1 MGALPAKLA
10 LLGALPCYLYVL
22 YFTKSRGGLMGFC
35 MMIVAYMWMA
45 GRRNFTRLLLTTAMV
60 GLAVAFGPAR
70 AHETVY
76 EGSAGGRIVAWGV
89 GNGFLKQNPFFGI
102 GYNRWFDEELLAAH
116 SSYVTCY
123 SELGLV
129 GYFFWFVLALL
140 VARGLLRITRR
151 RNLLDPLT
159 GRLAGGLFA
168 GLVGFMACA
177 FFLTRT
183 YNPVLYFLIGLGIG
197 MIRHVQRQ
205 GKLPAEL
212 LAIGRKDLIRAGTA
226 AFLSIP
232 AIWLMIKVYWAMGG
246 GGS

>member
-1 MGALPAKLA
+1 
-10 LLGALPCYLYVL
+10 
-22 YFTKSRGGLMGFC
+22 
-35 MMIVAYMWMA
+35 
-45 GRRNFTRLLLTTAMV
+45 
-60 GLAVAFGPAR
+60 
-70 AHETVY
+70 
-76 EGSAGGRIVAWGV
+76 
-89 GNGFLKQNPFFGI
+89 
-102 GYNRWFDEELLAAH
+102 
-116 SSYVTCY
+116 
-123 SELGLV
+123 
-129 GYFFWFVLALL
+129 
-140 VARGLLRITRR
+140 RITRR

-159 GRLAGGLFA
+159 GRLAGGLFS